1 MKNVSSSLVQGYD
14 DWLSRPK
21 KWPYMHAIVSE
32 ALVKEMVLVPIVVL
46 AVMFE

>member
-21 KWPYMHAIVSE
+21 KWPYMHAIVS
-32 ALVKEMVLVPIVVL
+32 ALVEEMVLVPIVVL